1 MNAVSV
7 GTPLGAL
14 AAISYLN
21 PGAALP
27 KTEDEAL
34 KQVAREFEAIFISEL
49 LKSMRSTTLESGL
62 FGKDRAT
69 KMYREMHDEA
79 LAHEMAATDML
90 GFGKLLYADL
100 RKTLTETVPA
110 VPATTL

>member
-7 GTPLGAL
+7 GTPLQAL
-14 AAISYLN
+14 AAISYLS
-21 PGAALP
+21 PQSAVP
-27 KTEDEAL
+27 KTEEETL

-49 LKSMRSTTLESGL
+49 LKSMRNTTLEGGL
-62 FGKDRAT
+62 FGEDRAT

-79 LAHEMAATDML
+79 LAHEMAATGML

-100 RKTLTETVPA
+100 QKTLTATVPG
-110 VPATTL
+110 PATTL